1 MARLDGCGVRDS
13 NDASAQRVHKM
24 PQDQQRIE
32 VDRNYDAFTR
42 ALGGIMAAHRD
53 QYALMREGAIVAYF
67 DKPGDAYREG
77 AARYPDMIFS
87 IQEVT
92 DEPID
97 LGFWSH
103 VAHD

>member
-1 MARLDGCGVRDS
+1 MD
-13 NDASAQRVHKM
+13 AQR
-24 PQDQQRIE
+24 QRKE

-42 ALGGIMAAHRD
+42 VLGTILSDHRD
-53 QYALMREGAIVAYF
+53 KLALMRDGRIVGYF
-67 DKPGDAYREG
+67 DTPRQALE
-77 AARYPDMIFS
+77 AASEQFPDGVFS

-103 VAHD
+103 VGS

>member
-1 MARLDGCGVRDS
+1 MDVER
-13 NDASAQRVHKM
+13 QR
-24 PQDQQRIE
+24 QQ

-42 ALGGIMAAHRD
+42 VLGSILEEHRD
-53 QYALMREGAIVAYF
+53 QLALMRDGRIVGYF
-67 DKPGDAYREG
+67 KTPREALH
-77 AARYPDMIFS
+77 AAHERFSDGIFS

-103 VAHD
+103 VGH

>member
-1 MARLDGCGVRDS
+1 MNARRQG
-13 NDASAQRVHKM
+13 Q
-24 PQDQQRIE
+24 E

-42 ALGGIMAAHRD
+42 LLGSILAEHRD
-53 QYALMREGAIVAYF
+53 QLALMREGQIVGYF
-67 DKPGDAYREG
+67 DTPREALE
-77 AARYPDMIFS
+77 AASVRFPDGIFS

-103 VAHD
+103 AGS